1 MGKVV
6 AITNQKGGV
15 GKTTTAVNL
24 SSCVAALG
32 RRVLLIDLDP
42 QGNST
47 SGFGISKRGISGSVY
62 DLLCGEKKAS
72 EALVKTAYRV
82 DVIPSNL
89 SLTGAGLELVDVPR
103 RESRLREAIA
113 DVVDRYDF
121 LFIDCPPSLD
131 LLTLN
136 GLCAADTVLI
146 PMQCEFFAL
155 EGLSELMSTVR
166 NTKAM
171 YNPYLDIEGILL
183 TMYDGRLNL
192 TLQVVKEIKK
202 HFGSKLYSITIPR
215 NVRLSEAP
223 SYGMPVNYYDAGSR
237 GAQAYLDLAVEFI
250 KKNKK

>member
-1 MGKVV
+1 MGKVI

-32 RRVLLIDLDP
+32 RKVLLIDLDP

-47 SGFGISKRGISGSVY
+47 SGFGVSKRGIGGSVY
-62 DLLCGEKKAS
+62 DLLTAQ
-72 EALVKTAYRV
+72 KTAKDVILKTNYRV
-82 DVIPSNL
+82 ELIPSTL
-89 SLTGAGLELVDVPR
+89 ALTGAALELVDVPR
-103 RESRLREAIA
+103 REARLREAIA
-113 DVVDRYDF
+113 PVVENYDF
-121 LFIDCPPSLD
+121 IFIDCPPSLD

-146 PMQCEFFAL
+146 PLQCEFFAL

-166 NTKAM
+166 NTKSM
-171 YNPYLDIEGILL
+171 YNPYLDIEGLLL

-192 TLQVVKEIKK
+192 TLQVVKEVKK
-202 HFGSKLYSITIPR
+202 HFGTKLYSTTIPR

-223 SYGMPVNYYDAGSR
+223 SFGMPVNYYDAGSK
-237 GAQAYLDLAVEFI
+237 GATAYLDLAVEFI
-250 KKNKK
+250 KRNK

>member
-24 SSCVAALG
+24 ASCVAALG
-32 RRVLLIDLDP
+32 RKVLLIDLDP

-62 DLLCGEKKAS
+62 DLLCGEKKAA
-72 EALVKTAYRV
+72 EVAVKTDYRV

-103 RESRLREAIA
+103 REARLRDA
-113 DVVDRYDF
+113 VSPLVDSYDF
-121 LFIDCPPSLD
+121 IFIDCPPSLD

-136 GLCAADTVLI
+136 GLVAADTVLI

-192 TLQVVKEIKK
+192 TLQVVKEVKK
-202 HFGSKLYSITIPR
+202 HFGTKLYSTTIPR

-223 SYGMPVNYYDAGSR
+223 SYGMPVNYYDASSR
-237 GAQAYLDLAVEFI
+237 GAVAYLDLAVEFI
-250 KKNKK
+250 KRNK

>member
-1 MGKVV
+1 MGKVI

-32 RRVLLIDLDP
+32 RKVLLIDLDP

-47 SGFGISKRGISGSVY
+47 SGFGVSKRGIGGSVY
-62 DLLCGEKKAS
+62 DLLTAQ
-72 EALVKTAYRV
+72 KTAKDVILKTQYRV
-82 DVIPSNL
+82 ELIPSTL
-89 SLTGAGLELVDVPR
+89 ALTGAALELVDVPR
-103 RESRLREAIA
+103 REARLREAIA
-113 DVVDRYDF
+113 PVVEQYDF
-121 LFIDCPPSLD
+121 IFIDCPPSLD

-146 PMQCEFFAL
+146 PLQCEFFAL

-166 NTKAM
+166 NTKSM
-171 YNPYLDIEGILL
+171 YNPYLDIEGLLL

-192 TLQVVKEIKK
+192 TLQVVKEVKK
-202 HFGSKLYSITIPR
+202 HFGTKLYSTTIPR

-223 SYGMPVNYYDAGSR
+223 SFGMPVNYYDAGSK
-237 GAQAYLDLAVEFI
+237 GATAYLDLAVEFI
-250 KKNKK
+250 KRNK